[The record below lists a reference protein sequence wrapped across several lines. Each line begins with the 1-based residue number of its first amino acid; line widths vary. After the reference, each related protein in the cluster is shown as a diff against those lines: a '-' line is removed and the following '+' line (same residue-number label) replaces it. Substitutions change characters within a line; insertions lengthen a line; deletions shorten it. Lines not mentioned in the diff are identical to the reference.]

1 MVWTARRR
9 LCDRRAGPAD
19 ESQSGESIRRSGV
32 VETRSRRPSLD
43 SMGRMPTR
51 GDVQC
56 SAKRLDPKGL
66 DLLPPQ
72 VIRDEMDPEDFRK
85 IFGLRQGRIGR
96 GD

>member
-1 MVWTARRR
+1 
-9 LCDRRAGPAD
+9 
-19 ESQSGESIRRSGV
+19 
-32 VETRSRRPSLD
+32 
-43 SMGRMPTR
+43 MGRMPTR